1 VTTAKPR
8 VGVFVTLA
16 EAGGAQ
22 TFVTSLL
29 PALIERY
36 DVFVAAH
43 GTEGPVVDLSR
54 RLGVPY
60 EHLRQLRRD
69 LDPLRDSLAT
79 AEIAALLRR
88 RRPQLIQINSSKA
101 GVIARAAARFSPGVR
116 TVFTAHGWAF
126 SGRGGRSGALY
137 TAAERAAGRISDAIV
152 CVSRHDLA
160 LAVQRQV
167 GTTATRHVIQ
177 NGVAELPGVG
187 DPRPGPLRVVSVAR
201 LQEPKDLTSLV
212 VAAASLRRAGTDVR
226 VEIVGEG
233 PDRSLI
239 EAVVAEHEARR
250 FVHLLGHRDDVPELL
265 RGADVFVLSSRWEGL
280 PYSILEAMATGLPVV
295 ASAVGGVPELVE
307 DGVTG
312 RLVRPQD
319 PGALAAALSE
329 LAASPDRGRALGAAG
344 RVTARRRYSIE
355 GMQGR
360 YVALFDALL
369 RRDAG

>member
-1 VTTAKPR
+1 MTPAKPR

-29 PALIERY
+29 PALVERY

-43 GTEGPVVDLSR
+43 GTTGPVVELSR

-69 LDPLRDSLAT
+69 LDPLRDPLAT

-88 RRPQLIQINSSKA
+88 RRPDLIQINSSKA
-101 GVIARAAARFSPGVR
+101 GVIARAAARFAPGVR

-126 SGRGGRSGALY
+126 SGRGGRSGAVY

-152 CVSRHDLA
+152 CVSRHDLS
-160 LAVQRQV
+160 LAVARHV
-167 GTTATRHVIQ
+167 GTPATRHVIQ
-177 NGVAELPGVG
+177 NGIADLAGVH
-187 DPRPGPLRVVSVAR
+187 PVRPGPLRIVSVAR

-212 VAAASLRRAGTDVR
+212 VAAATLKRTGIDVR

-233 PDRSLI
+233 PDRPLI
-239 EAVVAEHEARR
+239 EAVVAEHGARR

-265 RGADVFVLSSRWEGL
+265 QGADVFVLSSRWEGL

-295 ASAVGGVPELVE
+295 ASAVGGVPELVA

-312 RLVRPQD
+312 HLVRPQD
-319 PGALAAALSE
+319 PGALAAALSD
-329 LAASPDRGRALGAAG
+329 LAERPDRGRALGAAG
-344 RVTARRRYSIE
+344 RDVVRRRHSVE

-360 YVALFDALL
+360 YVALFDGLL
-369 RRDAG
+369 RRHAG